1 MRTNDLRPPTPH
13 ELAASHLMPTPYPLF
28 EDPSK
33 NPTSTIFLPL
43 ATYGENPTTM
53 ALPPRSRHLDA
64 KVGAIDNYSLGT
76 ESEP

>member
-1 MRTNDLRPPTPH
+1 
-13 ELAASHLMPTPYPLF
+13 MPTPYPLF

-76 ESEP
+76 ETEP